1 VTGGEGALVWL
12 VPDGYIPL
20 GGSGGLESHEAICVL
35 NTGAEDARLLI
46 TLYFED
52 REPLRDLRVE
62 VPAER
67 TRHVRT
73 DRPEEIGVEVPR
85 GAPYAAR
92 IVSSVPVTVQ
102 HSRLDATQPA
112 LALMTTMAHPVG

>member
-1 VTGGEGALVWL
+1 MTPDGARIWL
-12 VPDGYIPL
+12 VPDGYIPV
-20 GGSGGLESHEAICVL
+20 GGSGGLESHEALCVL
-35 NTGAEDARLLI
+35 NTGPEDARLRI

-52 REPLRDLRVE
+52 REPIRDLEVV

-73 DRPEEIGVEVPR
+73 DRTEDIGAEVPR
-85 GAPYAAR
+85 GVPYAAR
-92 IVSSVPVTVQ
+92 VVSSAPVVVQ